1 MLKQMKEHPV
11 LSCFCVDACREYDDL
26 EQYNEALIKDDK
38 AERAKRYSAPRTR
51 ARGTNKTIS
60 SENKL
65 LVVYPFKVEEEVLR
79 SISSQLTEL
88 SGDRLGVSDAAES
101 ASEID
106 DIDEGNEDGNEEEG
120 QPRDTSTR
128 THYLTIREDDK
139 ERLQPGQ
146 FLNDTLVDFWM
157 SW

>member
-1 MLKQMKEHPV
+1 MKEHPD
-11 LSCFCVDACREYDDL
+11 LACFCVDARREYYDL
-26 EQYNEALIKDDK
+26 EPYNEALVKDDK

-51 ARGTNKTIS
+51 SRGTNRTLS

-65 LVVYPFKVEEEVLR
+65 LVVYPFKVEEEILR
-79 SISSQLTEL
+79 SISSRLTEL
-88 SGDRLGVSDAAES
+88 SGDRLGVSDES
-101 ASEID
+101 APEID
-106 DIDEGNEDGNEEEG
+106 DLDQGNEDGHVGDG

-128 THYLTIREDDK
+128 THYLTIREDDR